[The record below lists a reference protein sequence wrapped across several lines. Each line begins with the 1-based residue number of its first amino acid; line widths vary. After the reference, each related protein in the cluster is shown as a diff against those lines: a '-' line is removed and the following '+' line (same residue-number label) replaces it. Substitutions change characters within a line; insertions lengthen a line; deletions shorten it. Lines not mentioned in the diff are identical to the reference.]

1 MRWLKSHYHW
11 IIVAVVLLEMMV
23 FGGVLNNLSGLFVV
37 PVTQSLGIT
46 RTAFAAANA
55 MRGVGAI
62 LSSLFAMSVI
72 RRFGYR
78 ISVTA
83 CLAICALGMAAMA
96 VTNEVLGLY
105 VGFLTTGICESFCL
119 TVGATQLIT
128 RWFHRYRGTIL
139 GLVSSATGFGGSL
152 FTILLSQVML
162 QWDWRWSYGVCGI
175 SLMAVSVLLLIVV
188 RDRPE
193 KLGLAPLGTE
203 QIPTRKKKVPEHY
216 WCGYSMEKI
225 RRMSYFYLLIIATFL
240 SSLCSSLGIPMVI
253 PYLQDIGIDNAQAA
267 GAYGAMLLVLSCAK
281 FLCGLISDR
290 LGPRWANSICV
301 IACGIGAGAFLCV
314 TGVGHA
320 YAAAIVYAIGLPITT
335 ITISVLV
342 PDLFGYHSSGM
353 ILGPCYAV
361 VAVAYLIGTFCS
373 NWIYDLTGSYRM
385 VLLLIIAFAV
395 ASMALYLLVYKMAD
409 RARRTYLEHETT
421 ERQVSAPQGQT

>member
-1 MRWLKSHYHW
+1 MRWIKSHYHW

-23 FGGVLNNLSGLFVV
+23 FGGVLNNFSGLFIV

-55 MRGVGAI
+55 MRGVGAMI
-62 LSSLFAMSVI
+62 SSLFAMSVI

-83 CLAICALGMAAMA
+83 CLVICALGMAAMA
-96 VTNEVLGLY
+96 VTREGFGLY
-105 VGFLTTGICESFCL
+105 IGFLTAGICESFCL

-128 RWFHRYRGTIL
+128 RWFHRHRGTIL

-162 QWDWRWSYGVCGI
+162 RADWRWSYGVCGI
-175 SLMAVSVLLLIVV
+175 SLMAVSILLLIVV

-193 KLGLAPLGTE
+193 KLGLAPLGIG
-203 QIPTRKKKVPEHY
+203 QNPTQKKKVPEHY

-225 RRMSYFYLLIIATFL
+225 RRMSYFYILIIATFL

-253 PYLQDIGIDNAQAA
+253 PYLQDVGIDSTQAA

-281 FLCGLISDR
+281 FLCGVISDR

-301 IACGIGAGAFLCV
+301 IACGVGAGMFLGV
-314 TGVGHA
+314 TGAGYA
-320 YAAAIVYAIGLPITT
+320 YAAAIVYAVGLPITT

-373 NWIYDLTGSYRM
+373 NWMYDLTGSYRM
-385 VLLLIIAFAV
+385 VLWLIIACAAV
-395 ASMALYLLVYKMAD
+395 SMALYLVVYKMAD
-409 RARRTYLEHETT
+409 RVRKRYLADEAI
-421 ERQVSAPQGQT
+421 ERQMSASQGQN